1 MSLLLFSAENSPTW
15 CFLSLGFL
23 TLWIQCGASDKKKQL
38 AVIYT
43 SPSFYTTAW
52 MNQECTLYSPSDFLC
67 KHHNSSIRL
76 WPYLMAPVSI
86 KGNKLPEELISLI
99 HLNDHGTYWQVA
111 YNKIYYVQY
120 CYSFIHR
127 MIITVL
133 ITTTRHQGLF
143 YLHGSRC
150 VFGQFR
156 KLFYTN
162 CNMCVLCLDQRCSY
176 FNNYYCGKLEHMGC

>member
-1 MSLLLFSAENSPTW
+1 MSLLLYSAENLHYEYNKVPPT
-15 CFLSLGFL
+15 
-23 TLWIQCGASDKKKQL
+23 KKKQL

-43 SPSFYTTAW
+43 SSSFYTTAW

-86 KGNKLPEELISLI
+86 KWNKLPEELISLI

-150 VFGQFR
+150 VLGNLENFFT
-156 KLFYTN
+156 LLVI
-162 CNMCVLCLDQRCSY
+162 CACSARIRDALISIIIIVGSWNTWVVSLLHY
-176 FNNYYCGKLEHMGC
+176 I